1 VLDIFNKSRNY
12 SCLEKKRQ
20 IWKALKILIYI
31 KCECKLFSQRP
42 NRPVCAQ
49 KSLAT
54 YINRIFLAQTSE
66 EDLTDVDVSTSLAPP
81 LLLDDDP
88 RDMINAAS
96 IVRERE
102 KERDKQAK
110 DISLAMTISRLSDV
124 AVCKR
129 ERDSRTSFLET
140 SRRDPFTF
148 DHSCP
153 SSPFYRPYYVS
164 AWRGLHGWSSR

>member
-1 VLDIFNKSRNY
+1 MSTGDGR
-12 SCLEKKRQ
+12 EETQ
-20 IWKALKILIYI
+20 IWKALKILICI
-31 KCECKLFSQRP
+31 ECERKLFSQRP

-54 YINRIFLAQTSE
+54 YINRIFPAQTSE
-66 EDLTDVDVSTSLAPP
+66 GDLTDIDVWTSLAPP

-88 RDMINAAS
+88 RDMINAVS

-102 KERDKQAK
+102 KERDKQAN
-110 DISLAMTISRLSDV
+110 DISLAMTISRLFDASCV
-124 AVCKR
+124 KR